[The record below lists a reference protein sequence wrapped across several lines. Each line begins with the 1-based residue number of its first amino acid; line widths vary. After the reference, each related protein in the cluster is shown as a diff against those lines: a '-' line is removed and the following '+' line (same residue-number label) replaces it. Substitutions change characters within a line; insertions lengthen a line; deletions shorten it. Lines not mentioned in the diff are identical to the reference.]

1 MHAISFIV
9 RFIMT
14 VYAINKY
21 EKQGDIKIQNEQI
34 LKPLHSVAVVHN
46 FLTFFIWTCCMKE
59 VSLYGE
65 MSVSYMKIT

>member
-1 MHAISFIV
+1 MAPISKKYSKNHLWCMHAISFIV

-46 FLTFFIWTCCMKE
+46 FLTFFI
-59 VSLYGE
+59 
-65 MSVSYMKIT
+65 